1 VSEHVKA
8 LEDESVSPSLA
19 FSSLI
24 GLISLSSKCYSSWI
38 GVDSSTTEFVRA
50 FRLTLQK
57 CSSIEDLRLAVFPLL
72 SDQLTYRKYVYFIQA
87 VGCN

>member
-1 VSEHVKA
+1 VSEHLKA
-8 LEDESVSPSLA
+8 LEEESFSPSLA

-24 GLISLSSKCYSSWI
+24 GLISLSSKCFPSWTDVASSA
-38 GVDSSTTEFVRA
+38 TEFVKA

-57 CSSIEDLRLAVFPLL
+57 CSSIEDLKSAVFPLL
-72 SDQLTYRKYVYFIQA
+72 SDQPPYRKYVLFIQA